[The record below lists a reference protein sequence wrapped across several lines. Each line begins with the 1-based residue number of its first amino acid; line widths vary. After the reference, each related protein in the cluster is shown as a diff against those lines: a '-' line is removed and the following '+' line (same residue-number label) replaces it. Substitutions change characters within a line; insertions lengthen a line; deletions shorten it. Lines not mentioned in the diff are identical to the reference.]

1 MSATF
6 ICNLCGCANPSLTGI
21 PETETPN
28 CKTCGSNVRT
38 RGLLFTLSEE
48 LFGTHL
54 LLPEFPRLKSLRGLG
69 TSDSASYA
77 DRLAER
83 FDYRN
88 TFFHREPRFDLA
100 QVAEDESGRYDF
112 LLSSEV
118 LEHVEAPVSA
128 AFENVCRMLKPAG
141 VFVFTVPYSLEATT
155 RERFGDLHD
164 YGFARLSD
172 RTLLV
177 NRTPGGQVQ
186 VFDDLIFHGGGG
198 ATLEMREF
206 SESGLKKTLAGAGF
220 TSVRIDSDDHP
231 EYGIVRRESCSLPI
245 AARKG
250 PFSFN
255 REATRDMAEQYRD
268 LEKRLDA
275 LLGSWAVRAARKLR
289 LL

>member
-1 MSATF
+1 MPATF
-6 ICNLCGCANPSLTGI
+6 ICNLCGHKNPALTGA
-21 PETETPN
+21 PDSETPT
-28 CKTCGSNVRT
+28 CTACGSNVRT
-38 RGLLFTLSEE
+38 RGLLYTLSEE
-48 LFGTHL
+48 LFGTPL
-54 LLPEFPRLKSLRGLG
+54 LLTEFPRVKSLRGLG

-77 DRLAER
+77 DRLADR

-88 TFFHREPRFDLA
+88 TFFHREPRFDIA
-100 QVAEDESGRYDF
+100 QAPADESGRYDF

-118 LEHVEAPVSA
+118 LEHVQAPVEA
-128 AFENVCRMLKPAG
+128 AFANAWRMLKPAG

-155 RERFGDLHD
+155 RERFGQLHD
-164 YGFARLSD
+164 HGFARLSD

-177 NRTPGGQVQ
+177 NRTPSGEIQ
-186 VFDDLIFHGGGG
+186 VFDELIFHGGGG

-206 SESGLKKTLAGAGF
+206 SEACLKSILAAAGF
-220 TSVRIDSDDHP
+220 SEVRIESEDHP

-250 PFSFN
+250 PFAFS
-255 REATRDMAEQYRD
+255 RDATRDLAEQYRD